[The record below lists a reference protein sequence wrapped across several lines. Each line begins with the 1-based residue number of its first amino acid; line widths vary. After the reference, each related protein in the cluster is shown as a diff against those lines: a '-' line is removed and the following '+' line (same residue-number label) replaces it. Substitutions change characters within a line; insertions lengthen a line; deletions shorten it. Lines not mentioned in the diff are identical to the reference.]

1 MSPSWLERLTL
12 LVHPRR
18 IVVERRPR
26 RGEPVRKTVE
36 FAAPADTP
44 ALLAAIQEL
53 LASEGRFGAELRV
66 VVADPLVRY
75 ALLPWSPLVT
85 GKKAR
90 LAMARALLQHALG
103 TGAEALEIALDRP
116 LYGHNGI
123 AAGIDRALLDG
134 LRSSARQQR
143 LRLSSVQPALL
154 AELAARGKALD
165 DGWLALIDDG
175 WLALLGVRGGQPGCL
190 RNHRMATA
198 DAASFAVELAGL
210 LTAEAVAVDGKK
222 VLISSFQNLPA
233 SLPGDWSLASS
244 RPLAWGAGHA

>member
-12 LVHPRR
+12 LIHPRR
-18 IVVERRPR
+18 IVVELRPR
-26 RGEPVRKTVE
+26 RSEPVRKTVE
-36 FAAPADTP
+36 FAAPADTS

-75 ALLPWSPLVT
+75 TLLPWSPLMT
-85 GKKAR
+85 GRKAR
-90 LAMARALLQHALG
+90 KEMARALLQHALG
-103 TGAEALEIALDRP
+103 TRAEALEIALDRP
-116 LYGHNGI
+116 VYGHNGI

-134 LRSSARQQR
+134 LRASARQHR

-154 AELAARGKALD
+154 AELAARGKELD

-198 DAASFAVELAGL
+198 DASTLAVELAGL
-210 LTAEAVAVDGKK
+210 LNAEAVAVDGKK